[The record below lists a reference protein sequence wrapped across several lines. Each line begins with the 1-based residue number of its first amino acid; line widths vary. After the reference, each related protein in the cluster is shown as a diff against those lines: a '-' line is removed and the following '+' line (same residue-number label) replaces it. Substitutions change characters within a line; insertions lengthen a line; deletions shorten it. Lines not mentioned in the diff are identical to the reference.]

1 MNKRKYT
8 IKNNLKNQQL
18 PFKDLISE
26 VYDHSLESPKDHDTQ
41 FVTTLKNKFQFLVGN
56 KPFIFQVSLLIFKI
70 WILSLNAALLLS
82 TDSCKDRI
90 SGLFKLESQN
100 LSVMTEEEI

>member
-41 FVTTLKNKFQFLVGN
+41 FVTNTEKQISIPCREQAFYLPSK
-56 KPFIFQVSLLIFKI
+56 
-70 WILSLNAALLLS
+70 S
-82 TDSCKDRI
+82 TDLQD
-90 SGLFKLESQN
+90 LNPESQCSFTA
-100 LSVMTEEEI
+100 LYWFL